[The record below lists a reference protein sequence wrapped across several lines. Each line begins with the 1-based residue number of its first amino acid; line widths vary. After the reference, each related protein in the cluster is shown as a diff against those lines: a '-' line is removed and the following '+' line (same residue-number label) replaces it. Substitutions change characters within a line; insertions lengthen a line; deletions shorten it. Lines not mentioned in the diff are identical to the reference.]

1 MTVTAEVKILNGL
14 LCLIQVQSI
23 TKGIER
29 VLAKISHQIRGMAEV
44 NFHSRW
50 KQPSN
55 DTWMYIGRQS
65 RNLGGKWQR
74 SGSCGKMFVAD
85 GHICSIKASQRH
97 YLEIEG

>member
-44 NFHSRW
+44 NLVQDGSS
-50 KQPSN
+50 PAM
-55 DTWMYIGRQS
+55 T
-65 RNLGGKWQR
+65 LG
-74 SGSCGKMFVAD
+74 C
-85 GHICSIKASQRH
+85 I
-97 YLEIEG
+97 